1 MRAAQTAQTAFADVD
16 GDRIR
21 LTSAWEAGVWASRIP
36 GAKRAGDGA
45 WMMPATLDTCMELRK
60 HRVIFSPT
68 LEQCETRADKV
79 RRYIESV
86 KRADQVEPLKP
97 VPIKAP

>member
-1 MRAAQTAQTAFADVD
+1 MKSAQQAQNAFADVD

-60 HRVIFSPT
+60 HRVAFSST

-86 KRADQVEPLKP
+86 KRADRVEPLKP